1 MEFKASQNTL
11 MADYYQMLDE
21 KETKRV
27 PDIIKMQIEE
37 MKALSDKGI
46 EEAKERVLGWGAGK
60 GKNVADLKE

>member
-1 MEFKASQNTL
+1 MI
-11 MADYYQMLDE
+11 DE
-21 KETKRV
+21 KELKRV
-27 PDIIKMQIEE
+27 PDMIKLQIDE